1 MITWNDNNTISID
14 PPAKGYKK
22 ISGTRF
28 AAVLG
33 LNDWTTAFEAWCAI
47 TRTYEKPFEDNIY
60 TSAGKT
66 IEPKQ
71 AEFMKGKYFWRN
83 LLTPADKYGEDY
95 FNKTRRDFFPD
106 NPIFGGMWDYLFVD
120 KDGKPETVLEMKTTK
135 RSEDWLDDIPEY
147 YAMQAA
153 LYAYLLGVDDVIMV
167 CTILEEKDYQNPE
180 GFVVNSQNTFERPF
194 KVSERYPNMD
204 KIIAT
209 VEKWWKKFVE
219 GGVSPKYDEKK
230 DAEILKELRSNNL
243 NPETDLT
250 ELLEEAETLQK
261 KIDGIKATYKDDEKR
276 LDKVKDL
283 IKQSMTKE
291 FKEGINKVVV
301 SNKYQWTLA
310 KTVSYKVDEDAME
323 KDGILDK
330 YKTKES
336 VVYRLTNKEIK

>member
-1 MITWNDNNTISID
+1 MITWNDDNTISID
-14 PPAKGYKK
+14 PPKNPKA
-22 ISGTRF
+22 ITGTKF
-28 AAVLG
+28 GAILG
-33 LNDWTTAFEAWCAI
+33 VNPWSTAFEAWCAI
-47 TRTYEKPFEDNIY
+47 TRTYEKPFEDSIY

-71 AEFMKGKYFWRN
+71 AEYMKGKYFWRN
-83 LLTPADKYGEDY
+83 LVTPTDVFGEDY
-95 FNKTRRDFFPD
+95 FNKTHGYFFT
-106 NPIFGGMWDYLFVD
+106 NKMLNGMWDYLFVD

-180 GFVVNSQNTFERPF
+180 GFVVNSQNTFERSF

-250 ELLEEAETLQK
+250 QLLEEAETLQK

-301 SNKYQWTLA
+301 CNNYQWTLA